1 MVLTLA
7 PFSGVNVASKIALWE
22 MRAKTQDSPAPTR
35 AAKRLETSRI
45 ASFEHESPSGSE
57 AASPSSFCSLPS
69 LSPHSSGSP
78 PPSPAIGEICHARI
92 WYYVAETQA
101 CSPSVELAG
110 IPLSV
115 ELAEFPPSV
124 ELPTVSLV
132 SKPKTSS
139 ESSEFKEPSLPF
151 ETLTLA
157 PSSDC
162 STSPSSSFTTSAPFS
177 ESAASSPSPSS
188 ATFSVSTETSELLDE
203 LAALDLEGIKHVL
216 DFPVAAPLSGLLWRQ

>member
-22 MRAKTQDSPAPTR
+22 MRAKTQDSPARMRTG
-35 AAKRLETSRI
+35 KRLETNRTAGFEE
-45 ASFEHESPSGSE
+45 ASPLSPS
-57 AASPSSFCSLPS
+57 SLPS
-69 LSPHSSGSP
+69 LSPHSSGSL
-78 PPSPAIGEICHARI
+78 PPSPKIGEICCARI
-92 WYYVAETQA
+92 CYYVAETQDLA
-101 CSPSVELAG
+101 PVVELAG
-110 IPLSV
+110 V
-115 ELAEFPPSV
+115 PPSV

-132 SKPKTSS
+132 SKPKTAS

-157 PSSDC
+157 ASSDC
-162 STSPSSSFTTSAPFS
+162 STSPSSSSTTSAPFS

-188 ATFSVSTETSELLDE
+188 ANFSVSTETSELLDE

-216 DFPVAAPLSGLLWRQ
+216 NFPVAAPFSGLLWRQ